1 MSSPLSIVFAGT
13 PDFARDHLQALL
25 ESQHRVVGV
34 LTQPDRP
41 AGRGKKVQHS
51 PVKTLAAAANL
62 PVHQPAS
69 LRNEEDRA
77 PLKTWAPDV
86 MVVVAYGLLL
96 PQSVLELPTFGCL
109 NVHGSLLPRWRGAAP
124 IQRAIEAGD
133 PETGITIMQMDKG
146 LDTGAMLN
154 SRSFPL
160 EDTMTSAEVFQRM
173 AVLGP
178 TLLLETLNNLR
189 DVRSSAKAQDESLAT
204 YAEKISKAEC
214 SIRWG
219 ESAEVIARRIRAFN
233 PAPVSFS
240 FLGDLRIKVFQAR
253 IVETPQAGPAP
264 GTILDADRDGIVVAC
279 GTGALAIE
287 VAQFPNARPL
297 PASELLNGRKQ
308 ALSPGN
314 IFTSV
319 AR

>member
-13 PDFARDHLQALL
+13 PAFARDHLQALL
-25 ESQHRVVGV
+25 QSEHQVVGV

-51 PVKTLAAAANL
+51 PVKTLAAAADL

-69 LRNEEDRA
+69 LRSDEDRA

-96 PQSVLELPTFGCL
+96 PQSVLELPTYGCL

-154 SRSFPL
+154 SRSFAL
-160 EDTMTSAEVFQRM
+160 EGAMTSAEVFQRM

-178 TLLLETLNNLR
+178 TLLLETLNNLS
-189 DVRSSAKAQDESLAT
+189 DLRSKAETQDGNIAT
-204 YAEKISKAEC
+204 YAEKINKAEC
-214 SIRWG
+214 NIPWC

-233 PAPVSFS
+233 PAPVCFS
-240 FLGDLRIKVFQAR
+240 FLGDLRIKIFQAR
-253 IVETPQAGPAP
+253 ILETPQTKPLP
-264 GTILDADRDGIVVAC
+264 GTILSADREGIVVAC
-279 GTGALAIE
+279 GAGALAIE
-287 VAQFPNARPL
+287 VAQFPNAKPL
-297 PASELLNGRKQ
+297 PASELINGRKQ
-308 ALSPGN
+308 ALAPGN

-319 AR
+319 AG

>member
-25 ESQHRVVGV
+25 ESEHRVVGV

-51 PVKTLAAAANL
+51 PVKTLAAAADL

-69 LRNEEDRA
+69 LRGDDDRA

-96 PQSVLELPTFGCL
+96 PQSVLELPIYGCL

-146 LDTGAMLN
+146 LDTGAMLS

-160 EDTMTSAEVFQRM
+160 EDKMSSGEVFQRM
-173 AVLGP
+173 AALGP
-178 TLLLETLNNLR
+178 ALLLETLNNLNAL
-189 DVRSSAKAQDESLAT
+189 RSNAKAQDENLAT
-204 YAEKISKAEC
+204 YAEKISKTEC
-214 SIRWG
+214 NIPWS
-219 ESAEVIARRIRAFN
+219 ESAEVIARRVRAFN
-233 PAPVSFS
+233 PAPVCFS

-253 IVETPQAGPAP
+253 ILETPQTTSVP
-264 GTILDADRDGIVVAC
+264 GKILSADREGIVVAC
-279 GTGALAIE
+279 GAGALAIE
-287 VAQFPNARPL
+287 VAQFPNAKPL
-297 PASELLNGRKQ
+297 PASELINGRKQ

-319 AR
+319 AG

>member
-25 ESQHRVVGV
+25 HSEHRVVGV

-41 AGRGKKVQHS
+41 AGRGKKVRHS
-51 PVKTLAAAANL
+51 PVKTLAAAADL

-69 LRNEEDRA
+69 LRNADDRA
-77 PLKTWAPDV
+77 PLKMWAPDV

-96 PQSVLELPTFGCL
+96 PQSVLELPTYGCL

-133 PETGITIMQMDKG
+133 TETGVTIMQMDKG

-160 EDTMTSAEVFQRM
+160 EDTMSSAEVFKRL

-178 TLLLETLNNLR
+178 ALLLETLNNLNE
-189 DVRSSAKAQDESLAT
+189 VRSKAETQDENLAT
-204 YAEKISKAEC
+204 YAEKINKAEC
-214 SIRWG
+214 NIPWG
-219 ESAEVIARRIRAFN
+219 ESAIVIARRIRAFN
-233 PAPVSFS
+233 PAPMCFS
-240 FLGDLRIKVFQAR
+240 FLGDLRIKIFQAR
-253 IVETPQAGPAP
+253 ALETPRAEPVPGKILSAG
-264 GTILDADRDGIVVAC
+264 REGIVVAC
-279 GTGALAIE
+279 GAGALAIE
-287 VAQFPNARPL
+287 IAQFPNAKPL
-297 PASELLNGRKQ
+297 PASELINGRKQ
-308 ALSPGN
+308 VLSPGN

-319 AR
+319 AN

>member
-25 ESQHRVVGV
+25 HSEHRVVGV

-41 AGRGKKVQHS
+41 AGRGKKVRHS
-51 PVKTLAAAANL
+51 PVKTLAAAADL

-69 LRNEEDRA
+69 LRNADDRA
-77 PLKTWAPDV
+77 PLKMWAPDV

-96 PQSVLELPTFGCL
+96 PQSVLELPTYGCL

-133 PETGITIMQMDKG
+133 TETGVTIMQMDKG
-146 LDTGAMLN
+146 LDMGAMLN

-160 EDTMTSAEVFQRM
+160 EDTMSSAEVFKRL

-178 TLLLETLNNLR
+178 ALLLETLNNLNE
-189 DVRSSAKAQDESLAT
+189 VRSKAETQDENLAT
-204 YAEKISKAEC
+204 YAEKINKAEC
-214 SIRWG
+214 NIPWG
-219 ESAEVIARRIRAFN
+219 ESAIVIARRIRAFN
-233 PAPVSFS
+233 PAPMCFS
-240 FLGDLRIKVFQAR
+240 FLGDLRIKIFQAR
-253 IVETPQAGPAP
+253 ALETPRAEPVPGKILSAG
-264 GTILDADRDGIVVAC
+264 REGIVVAC
-279 GTGALAIE
+279 GAGALAIE
-287 VAQFPNARPL
+287 IAQFPNAKPL
-297 PASELLNGRKQ
+297 PASELINGRKQ
-308 ALSPGN
+308 VLSPGN

-319 AR
+319 AN